1 VRLNVVLR
9 RVLRV
14 LGSMGVVPVRQVRV
28 VGGCLV
34 VTGFVVLGGFVVVT
48 RSVLVMLCCLLVMI
62 GCYL

>member
-1 VRLNVVLR
+1 VRLNVLLR

-14 LGSMGVVPVRQVRV
+14 FGSMNVVTVRQVRV

-34 VTGFVVLGGFVVVT
+34 IAGFVMGGGFVVMT
-48 RSVLVMLCCLLVMI
+48 RSVLVMLRCLLVMI